1 MLNVNGFAF
10 WKTGKS
16 FVSYGMVW
24 YGPEKKVDALR
35 LMLQMIDVY
44 CPIETKETVVR
55 DSFFHWWGM

>member
-1 MLNVNGFAF
+1 MALPFGRP
-10 WKTGKS
+10 GKALCR
-16 FVSYGMVW
+16 MVW

-55 DSFFHWWGM
+55 DSFFH